1 MAGSDKNQRP
11 DSLGACRMTLDD
23 ARDDFSRLHRLF
35 TFHLGVAVGLAW
47 LTTLYAAASAP
58 WVRNIRALIDPT
70 GPVRIESTLSYL
82 FVMPAVLT
90 LAWASAYFGRET
102 MRRFQTLPNQTLEF
116 AAAAMVAFGVFY
128 LSIDRA
134 VAVISAGF

>member
-11 DSLGACRMTLDD
+11 DSLGVCRMTLDD

-35 TFHLGVAVGLAW
+35 TFHLGVAVSLAW

-58 WVRNIRALIDPT
+58 WVRNIRALIDPAD
-70 GPVRIESTLSYL
+70 PVRIESTLSYL